1 MIDPTPIETLSGLR
15 SWLAIVVGPVFGV
28 AAFVLMLVL
37 APGAESSARFA
48 AAVLAWMAAWWLTEA
63 VPLAATSL
71 LPLILFPIL
80 GVMSGKESAAPYA
93 DRIIFL
99 YLGGFFLALGMERW
113 GLHKRIA
120 LTTLLVIGTKPSRL
134 VGGVMLVTGVIS
146 MWVSNTA
153 TAMMMLPV
161 ATSLIDRMEQSTGRP
176 AKSFSLCLLLG
187 IAYSASIGGVGTPI
201 GSPPNAIMLAFVE
214 RQYGV
219 RIGFFEWA
227 MVGVPF
233 ALVFLFIAWVYLTRV
248 AHPIEERE
256 LPGGRELIRREL
268 ALLGPMSGPERSVMV
283 VFFITA
289 LGWMGREPIARL
301 IPSTK
306 DWLTGRIDD
315 TTVALIGG
323 LLLFVIPVDLK
334 RGRFVMDWSVAARVP
349 WEVLLL
355 FGGGLSLAAGVQAS
369 GLADVLAGGLSLT
382 HSWPAALVLLLL
394 VVSAVFLSEVTSNT
408 AQANLFMP
416 ILAGIALAAG
426 AEPISILIPCT
437 IALSCA
443 FMMPMGTPPNAIVF
457 GSGRVTI
464 RQMAR
469 AGFGLNLIGV
479 ALIMIAAYALV
490 PFVVPVVAGP

>member
-1 MIDPTPIETLSGLR
+1 M
-15 SWLAIVVGPVFGV
+15 
-28 AAFVLMLVL
+28 
-37 APGAESSARFA
+37 
-48 AAVLAWMAAWWLTEA
+48 
-63 VPLAATSL
+63 
-71 LPLILFPIL
+71 L

-120 LTTLLVIGTKPSRL
+120 LSTLLVIGTKPSRL
-134 VGGVMLVTGVIS
+134 IGGVMLVTGAIS
-146 MWVSNTA
+146 MWVGNTA
-153 TAMMMLPV
+153 TAMMMLPI

-187 IAYSASIGGVGTPI
+187 IAYAASIGGVGTPI
-201 GSPPNAIMLAFVE
+201 GTPPNAIMLAFVE

-233 ALVFLFIAWVYLTRV
+233 ALALLFVAWLYLTRV

-256 LPGGRELIRREL
+256 LPGGRELIRRDL
-268 ALLGPMSGPERSVMV
+268 AALGPMSGPERSVMV
-283 VFFITA
+283 VFFLTV
-289 LGWMGREPIARL
+289 LGWMGREPMARL

-306 DWLTGRIDD
+306 EWLTGRIDD

-323 LLLFVIPVDLK
+323 LLLFVIPADLK

-355 FGGGLSLAAGVQAS
+355 FGGGLSLAAGVQTS
-369 GLADVLAGGLSLT
+369 GLADVIAGGLGITDSMPTALT
-382 HSWPAALVLLLL
+382 LLLL
-394 VVSAVFLSEVTSNT
+394 LTLAVFLSEVTSNT

-416 ILAGIALAAG
+416 ILAGIALASG
-426 AEPISILIPCT
+426 IEPLSILWPCT
-437 IALSCA
+437 LAFSCA

-457 GSGRVTI
+457 GTGRVTM

-469 AGFGLNLIGV
+469 AGLGLNLAGIV
-479 ALIMIAAYALV
+479 LIVIAAYALV
-490 PFVVPVVAGP
+490 PWAISGVARR